1 MLSLKGQYIMKSL
14 SSFLNWVGQPWW
26 ESKETSWA
34 GLDTNLLHQFSLLAR
49 LCVTC
54 MSLEQQNN
62 SISLCTYVKCDCFC
76 LALIFWQCS
85 PTVDTEECVA
95 FWEQKDYMSSGVGF
109 KTAWDVFV
117 RREFWCAPFNLLRLK
132 DEFTLW
138 DHPYPFGTLMGIIN
152 SSGKSLQ
159 LLKCTLN
166 LICAISM
173 THEQMRRKVARKG

>member
-1 MLSLKGQYIMKSL
+1 MKSL

-34 GLDTNLLHQFSLLAR
+34 ALDTNLLHQFSLLAR
-49 LCVTC
+49 LCVSY
-54 MSLEQQNN
+54 MSLEDKIIAFHFVLMWNVC
-62 SISLCTYVKCDCFC
+62 SC
-76 LALIFWQCS
+76 LALLFWQCS

-95 FWEQKDYMSSGVGF
+95 FWEQKGYMSSGVGF

-117 RREFWCAPFNLLRLK
+117 RREFWCVPFNLLRLK

-159 LLKCTLN
+159 LLKCTFN

-173 THEQMRRKVARKG
+173 THEQMRRKVARKS

>member
-1 MLSLKGQYIMKSL
+1 MW
-14 SSFLNWVGQPWW
+14 NV
-26 ESKETSWA
+26 
-34 GLDTNLLHQFSLLAR
+34 
-49 LCVTC
+49 
-54 MSLEQQNN
+54 
-62 SISLCTYVKCDCFC
+62 CFC

-159 LLKCTLN
+159 LLKCNLN

-173 THEQMRRKVARKG
+173 THEQMRRKDRWQEKVKILNLWLDQNCLLVQAETLGLRFVHF